1 MSSVDEKKIS
11 IVMAYFNRKEQLQL
25 TLRSIKDSKITPF
38 EIIICDDGSDEDQI
52 LRYQDVESFK
62 LNIKIITVLKEDK
75 NWINPSVAYNKC
87 IRETSGDIIVI
98 QNPEVYHLY
107 DCLNYITL
115 HLNYNDWISF
125 NIYGLPNFEANSL
138 IKNNNNQ
145 DYIFDLIN
153 NSENKVGGTE
163 LLPGGGGGWLNNKN
177 HFVAYHYLAAI
188 YREDLINKLDGG
200 FCELYKNGPCY
211 DDDDL
216 IKHLVYNKF
225 NFKIAPFCKGEP
237 MGIHLYHTKS
247 HTIPNF
253 KELHSANGLIFNE
266 RMKNI
271 NFKQVVSIYSSP
283 ENERP
288 KPIITNYKNELYH
301 LYHKVDR
308 NPIISLV
315 IISTNLKRRFST
327 LVNTINSFKQFYKIN
342 FDEIIL
348 SIDKLE
354 NFGETLSEQQI
365 REHLCLN
372 GILSKEQIHF
382 KIGDGMVSNQCNGV
396 GLAKGDIIIYS
407 EDDIIIKKLPS
418 RKNIIELT
426 RNGVIT
432 YNKDLSYP
440 GTNKDEDMELY
451 KIGNQYDK
459 KDFIICNNE
468 YFYKKDKS
476 RYSSEFNRYSSG
488 RNLSALFPCAIMH
501 KNIFTKV
508 YNDISKLDFNFY
520 IEASFSHV
528 VNSSNYDSYIF
539 CLNDNIPLDI
549 PWLYRDNSNEI
560 AVSGETIDR
569 NSSRLSLLSNEHIS
583 KYNEISGIKPINN
596 LLNYDLSVENML
608 NIEDIFSNMYL
619 NYGSTFMVSNLQIKL
634 ANVLMKNEPVFISRV
649 GGSDMNFIFSYLRG
663 NGFCNTEEQILKEFN
678 GYFDNSEDETTK
690 KQNIVRFVDNYYSNL
705 RNNEFNSFVEFL
717 GMFIDKHL
725 YNTHTPIRQ
734 KILDNLFNSSSM
746 LFDYNST
753 FCNPKF
759 IIEGM
764 EIWAKGKK
772 VLFISPFSESIEYQ
786 YQKKENLHLN
796 LIIPD
801 FELLTYTSPITY
813 NTGNKVSFR
822 DTNNWFEAC
831 DVMMNDIKDIDFD
844 IAFLSCGCYANELGY
859 KIKNQLK
866 KKAIYLG
873 GGLNLLFNIYGK
885 RYTNP
890 IWKPIADKY
899 LNYDYQIKAIET
911 TQYNDMKC
919 ARRFQNEGLNAYF

>member
-1 MSSVDEKKIS
+1 MTIVNGKKIS
-11 IVMAYFNRKEQLQL
+11 IVMAYFNRREQLQL
-25 TLRSIKDSKITPF
+25 TLRSIKESKITPF

-125 NIYGLPNFEANSL
+125 NIYGLPNFEANTF
-138 IKNNNNQ
+138 IKNNNNP
-145 DYIFDLIN
+145 DYIFDIIN

-163 LLPGGGGGWLNNKN
+163 ILPNSLNAGGGWLNNRD

-216 IKHLVYNKF
+216 VKHLVYNKF

-237 MGIHLYHTKS
+237 MAIHLYHTKS
-247 HTIPNF
+247 LTIPNF
-253 KELHSANGLIFNE
+253 EELHSSNGLIFNE

-271 NFKQVVSIYSSP
+271 NFEQVVSIYSSP

-288 KPIITNYKNELYH
+288 KPIITNYKSKLYN
-301 LYHKVDR
+301 LYHKVDQK
-308 NPIISLV
+308 PIISLV
-315 IISTNLKRRFST
+315 IISNNSLNRIYK
-327 LVNTINSFKQFYKIN
+327 LGNTIMSFKKFYNNVI
-342 FDEIIL
+342 DEIIV

-354 NFGETLSEQQI
+354 NYGETLSEEQI
-365 REHLCLN
+365 RKYMFEN
-372 GILSKEQIHF
+372 EILSEEQIHF
-382 KIGDGMVSNQCNGV
+382 KIGQGMVSNQCNGV
-396 GLAKGDIIIYS
+396 GLSKGNIIIYS
-407 EDDIIIKKLPS
+407 EDDIIIGDLPS

-426 RNGVIT
+426 EKGVIC
-432 YNKDLSYP
+432 YNKDLLYP
-440 GTNKDEDMELY
+440 
-451 KIGNQYDK
+451 YDK
-459 KDFIICNNE
+459 ENFVNLDNE
-468 YFYKKDKS
+468 YFYKKDKGNYSTDFTSYS
-476 RYSSEFNRYSSG
+476 RG
-488 RNLSALFPCAIMH
+488 LNLSVTFPCAIM
-501 KNIFTKV
+501 KRQIFTKV
-508 YNDISKLDFNFY
+508 YNDISKLDFNFN
-520 IEASFSHV
+520 IEAAFSHV
-528 VNSSNYDSYIF
+528 INSSNYDSYIF
-539 CLNDNIPLDI
+539 CSNDNIPLDV

-560 AVSGETIDR
+560 ALSGETIDR
-569 NSSRLSLLSNEHIS
+569 SFSRLSLLSNENIS
-583 KYNEISGIKPINN
+583 KYNEMSNIKSINS
-596 LLNYDLSVENML
+596 LLNNDLSVDNMVYIQNTL
-608 NIEDIFSNMYL
+608 SNIYL
-619 NYGSTFMVSNLQIKL
+619 NYGNTFMESNLQIKL
-634 ANVLMKNEPVFISRV
+634 GNVLMKNEPVFISRV
-649 GGSDMNFIFSYLRG
+649 GGSDMNFVFSYLRG
-663 NGFCNTEEQILKEFN
+663 DFNTEELTLKEFN
-678 GYFDNSEDETTK
+678 GYFDNSEDETKK
-690 KQNIVRFVDNYYSNL
+690 KQNIIRFVDNYYSNI

-725 YNTHTPIRQ
+725 YNTYTPFRQ
-734 KILDNLFNSSSM
+734 KLLDNLFNSSSM
-746 LFDYNST
+746 IFDYNST

-786 YQKKENLHLN
+786 YRKKENLHLN

-813 NTGNKVSFR
+813 NTGNKISFR

-885 RYTNP
+885 RYTNH
-890 IWKPIADKY
+890 IWKPISDKY
-899 LNYDYQIKAIET
+899 LNYEYQIKAIET
-911 TQYNDMKC
+911 EQYDNMKC
-919 ARRFQNEGLNAYF
+919 SRRFQNEGLNAYF